1 MVISALNYNTTSTL
15 LLCSIVSLFIGYE
28 CLSIHPKFK
37 KKPIAFFI
45 TLVSLVIS
53 YVIIGYSDLKNIGSQ
68 FMWGYLPILLVSF
81 YELKKGTLLLKDS
94 LIFFI
99 LRVYLLSFSLVSIF
113 LLRSHDN
120 GLFLIFVVFSTIWLS
135 DSFAYLGGRLMGKTP
150 LSVHSPNKTWEEVLL
165 VA

>member
-1 MVISALNYNTTSTL
+1 MSSLATQISKTSALNL
-15 LLCSIVSLFIGYE
+15 
-28 CLSIHPKFK
+28 
-37 KKPIAFFI
+37 
-45 TLVSLVIS
+45 
-53 YVIIGYSDLKNIGSQ
+53 
-68 FMWGYLPILLVSF
+68 WGYLPILFVSF

-150 LSVHSPNKTWEEVLL
+150 LSVHSPNKTWEGSIIGGL
-165 VA
+165 VAFFCILTSLYFFKTIPSLRCGLSFICYCYFTNRRSSSILNETSV